1 LQFPVNE
8 RLLLAVDRLK
18 AALPLSAKGS
28 QIQPV
33 CSAPI
38 AVVLRRLAVA
48 RMQTFAPV
56 QRKLPR

>member
-1 LQFPVNE
+1 MSASVCRLPEAV
-8 RLLLAVDRLK
+8 RLL
-18 AALPLSAKGS
+18 SANSG
-28 QIQPV
+28 QIQRV
-33 CSAPI
+33 GSAPI